1 MPSLIVDHDTRMR
14 NRIEAVND
22 FVAVDGSYGG
32 HFGVV
37 KGTTRHMVEV
47 KLDRR
52 LRRPWGKQTKNK
64 VVRIMKRN
72 VRLPTQ
78 EETAENRRILGAV
91 EEGDNLGDDGD
102 ADDDAELQL
111 MARLVALQI
120 SGDSARHSL
129 FLNELGRA
137 LGDP

>member
-1 MPSLIVDHDTRMR
+1 
-14 NRIEAVND
+14 
-22 FVAVDGSYGG
+22 
-32 HFGVV
+32 
-37 KGTTRHMVEV
+37 
-47 KLDRR
+47 
-52 LRRPWGKQTKNK
+52 
-64 VVRIMKRN
+64 MKRH